1 MERTAAAAVRE
12 ATYERE
18 LERAGMDDVEVRHRG
33 KASANR
39 LLRRAVISSVERRG
53 DNIGSSDGGAAKGAV
68 QTLDGMLQ
76 DLVRDAVRAGS
87 KDAKGT
93 RFRHVTEFAHEVAMP
108 PAGAATT
115 RASDEAAA
123 GLGEGSSSPADAIR
137 LKTEAE
143 QRTREVEIGAL
154 EASVAEMECAAGSER
169 GALESARLDAV
180 AVHAGL
186 LASETSMAVL
196 EEDATTKSKTLA
208 MLPKAAENI
217 GKLEVICE
225 GSALKLTDLV
235 QQWKAYRLPLAE
247 TLLQKRNFA
256 SARKTKCKSMLGEM
270 KRARREMQAMAHEVR
285 DKEQQAKLLKD
296 ELLKMPKMLNRAL
309 YTYRIMDIIASIAK
323 QKGEIDKIILEVQQV
338 QKEINA
344 IGERLVRAEEL
355 ADVKIFATANRDSK
369 KDPAMVRSYR
379 HLQDLRARFDELV
392 TTISRIGKTE
402 TDARDTEGKSEQLAE
417 RVSKNGTE
425 RIFSDIEQVRQENTD
440 IVAKIKMLRSV
451 VN

>member
-1 MERTAAAAVRE
+1 
-12 ATYERE
+12 
-18 LERAGMDDVEVRHRG
+18 
-33 KASANR
+33 
-39 LLRRAVISSVERRG
+39 
-53 DNIGSSDGGAAKGAV
+53 
-68 QTLDGMLQ
+68 
-76 DLVRDAVRAGS
+76 
-87 KDAKGT
+87 
-93 RFRHVTEFAHEVAMP
+93 
-108 PAGAATT
+108 
-115 RASDEAAA
+115 
-123 GLGEGSSSPADAIR
+123 
-137 LKTEAE
+137 
-143 QRTREVEIGAL
+143 
-154 EASVAEMECAAGSER
+154 
-169 GALESARLDAV
+169 
-180 AVHAGL
+180 
-186 LASETSMAVL
+186 VL